1 MQYYVYL
8 GIEDNINRQF
18 STTMIVQVNRL
29 KGIYLFRAAVRL
41 VLEYIEWLTEEPV
54 VETVSDDVAINIRRA
69 QQKKIEK
76 KALTLEV

>member
-1 MQYYVYL
+1 
-8 GIEDNINRQF
+8 
-18 STTMIVQVNRL
+18 MIVQVNRL

-54 VETVSDDVAINIRRA
+54 VEEVSDDIAINIRRA
-69 QQKKIEK
+69 QQKKHAAQER